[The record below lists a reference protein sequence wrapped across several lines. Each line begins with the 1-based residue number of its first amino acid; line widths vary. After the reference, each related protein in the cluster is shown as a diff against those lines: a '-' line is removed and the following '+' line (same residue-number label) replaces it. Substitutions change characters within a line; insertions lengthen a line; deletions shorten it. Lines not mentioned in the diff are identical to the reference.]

1 MVRDMKDTL
10 IKVFYDTPSPGG
22 YKYLQPKNIVSIEPL
37 KRGWK
42 DCTLIIDVLG
52 NKYYMN
58 TDVEESKDLIE
69 GREKGEL
76 SSLYGRDED

>member
-1 MVRDMKDTL
+1 MSKL

-22 YKYLQPKNIVSIEPL
+22 YKYLQPKNIVSIESL

-42 DCTLIIDVLG
+42 DCTLVIDVLG

-58 TDVEESKDLIE
+58 TDVEESKDIIE
-69 GREKGEL
+69 GREKIDFSG
-76 SSLYGRDED
+76 LYDRDEEIPS